1 MPSTSGYPRHVSTSV
16 RISAYGCAIAF
27 AATIAG
33 PATVGAAVANAG
45 LLGDLGPDIN
55 VVGIDVSGKQ
65 GESHVGAVGR
75 NARLAAVSTA
85 PSTRQVVIRATP
97 AVAQAEP
104 DVTEASFGSPSA
116 TPAVALSGPSG
127 SDFAAAP
134 VAPVPMSR
142 MPAPA
147 PTAPAITM
155 PKPVALP
162 ATSTVAPGSGPVRE
176 FAPSERLAPKGP
188 IPATFRVGYAKYLR
202 AADTTD
208 LVFAALPGTAG
219 IAGFVLVGAFVGY
232 RQARTLQRILLA
244 PVPTGFLL

>member
-1 MPSTSGYPRHVSTSV
+1 MPSTSGYPTRVSRTLRSG
-16 RISAYGCAIAF
+16 ACGCAIAF

-33 PATVGAAVANAG
+33 PTTVGMAVAHAG
-45 LLGDLGPDIN
+45 VLGDLGPDIN

-75 NARLAAVSTA
+75 NARLTDVSTA
-85 PSTRQVVIRATP
+85 PSAREVVIRATP
-97 AVAQAEP
+97 TVAQAEP
-104 DVTEASFGSPSA
+104 SFTQASFDSPSA

-142 MPAPA
+142 MPVPA
-147 PTAPAITM
+147 PSAPVITV
-155 PKPVALP
+155 PRPAALP
-162 ATSTVAPGSGPVRE
+162 ATSTASPGAGPVRE
-176 FAPSERLAPKGP
+176 FAPAERLAPKGP
-188 IPATFRVGYAKYLR
+188 IPATFRVGYAEYLR

-208 LVFAALPGTAG
+208 LVVAALPGTTG
-219 IAGFVLVGAFVGY
+219 IAGFVLIGAFVGY